1 MKAFLCSSLVLLSL
15 VFIPSLADAGQ
26 PPTAGLAYELFTVQQ
41 GSSKTL
47 LVSGMTRI
55 ALEDPDIA
63 EVEVTGEDS
72 LRIDGRKIGETKL
85 IVWTSGW
92 RRGYRIVVEK

>member
-1 MKAFLCSSLVLLSL
+1 MKAFLRRALVLLSL
-15 VFIPSLADAGQ
+15 VFIPSLADAG
-26 PPTAGLAYELFTVQQ
+26 PSPTAGLAYELFTVQQ

-47 LVSGMTRI
+47 LVPGMTRI
-55 ALEDPDIA
+55 ALGDPDIA
-63 EVEVTGEDS
+63 EVEVTAGDAI
-72 LRIDGRKIGETKL
+72 RIDGLKVGETTL

>member
-1 MKAFLCSSLVLLSL
+1 MKAFLRRALVLLPL
-15 VFIPSLADAGQ
+15 VLIPLLADAGP
-26 PPTAGLAYELFTVQQ
+26 PPTAGLAYEPFTVRQ
-41 GSSKTL
+41 GTAKTL
-47 LVSGMTRI
+47 LVPGMTRI

-63 EVEVTGEDS
+63 DVEVTGEDS
-72 LRIDGRKIGETKL
+72 LRIDGLKIGETKL